1 MTEINSLGDIMRRL
15 PSQHHGRRFLERLI
29 WPSGRVCPH
38 CGGFWSGPIKQGKK
52 GEEGKKGKARP
63 GLYQCRHRECRG
75 QFTVMTCTPMH
86 ATKLDLRIWITAIF
100 CILSS
105 SKGISSVALARTL
118 GVNQKTAWRM
128 GHAIRQMMIARTD
141 ICGKLN
147 GEVEVDEAFVGGAP
161 KFKVGEPPNKRGRG
175 TNKPMILLA
184 VSRWQGKAKAVLIP
198 QASTAIVE
206 PILAAWISPEA
217 ELHTDSNPIY
227 DPIGPRFAAHL
238 KVNHSE
244 REYAN
249 QETGASINSAEGY
262 TGNLERAMVGVW
274 HRVRRHHLQT
284 YLAEVCWR
292 WNNRDFR
299 PRRKNLVRG
308 ELTAGRTTWK
318 WMAKPVM
325 EQMTALLRGA
335 LGRQVRRTPNGG
347 LVWPIW
353 PRVVSGRQA
362 GTAS

>member
-1 MTEINSLGDIMRRL
+1 M
-15 PSQHHGRRFLERLI
+15 
-29 WPSGRVCPH
+29 
-38 CGGFWSGPIKQGKK
+38 
-52 GEEGKKGKARP
+52 
-63 GLYQCRHRECRG
+63 
-75 QFTVMTCTPMH
+75 
-86 ATKLDLRIWITAIF
+86 
-100 CILSS
+100 
-105 SKGISSVALARTL
+105 
-118 GVNQKTAWRM
+118 
-128 GHAIRQMMIARTD
+128 
-141 ICGKLN
+141 
-147 GEVEVDEAFVGGAP
+147 
-161 KFKVGEPPNKRGRG
+161 
-175 TNKPMILLA
+175 
-184 VSRWQGKAKAVLIP
+184 
-198 QASTAIVE
+198 
-206 PILAAWISPEA
+206 
-217 ELHTDSNPIY
+217 
-227 DPIGPRFAAHL
+227 
-238 KVNHSE
+238 NHSE